1 MEGSTKNGQAR
12 TIYISEEMTTVLRS
26 YCYYKMYEAQE
37 GGFEMSDY
45 VFTNEY
51 GELMHPDTFSR
62 HPRQD

>member
-51 GELMHPDTFSR
+51 GMGK
-62 HPRQD
+62 